1 MKGQN
6 KIDYNNYDQ
15 INLTVKRQNA
25 EEVILSYGAF
35 LWEKIEEKEDKQ
47 YHDILH
53 LSFIRPHKIPN
64 KDRLQL
70 LQVHYEQLIN
80 ERAVVENKKHA
91 KSQALFAT
99 VGAFGFSA
107 ILGIIALVF
116 YLTSTFAVVGAT
128 AFVVL
133 QTTLAVLLIYK
144 ARKVIV
150 KEKESFIFKIEEL
163 HGKLEKILLEAKALT
178 GAKDE

>member
-6 KIDYNNYDQ
+6 KVDYNNYDQ

-25 EEVILSYGAF
+25 DEVILSYGAF
-35 LWEKIEEKEDKQ
+35 LWEKVEEKEDKQ

-70 LQVHYEQLIN
+70 LQVHYEHFIN
-80 ERAVVENKKHA
+80 ERAVAENKKHA
-91 KSQALFAT
+91 KSQALFVTAG
-99 VGAFGFSA
+99 VIGFSLV
-107 ILGIIALVF
+107 LGILALIF
-116 YLTSTFAVVGAT
+116 YLTSTFAIVGAT
-128 AFVVL
+128 VFIVL
-133 QTTLAVLLIYK
+133 QSALFVFLILK
-144 ARKVIV
+144 AKGTMA
-150 KEKESFIFKIEEL
+150 KEKKNFIFKREEL
-163 HGKLEKILLEAKALT
+163 HGYIEKILSEAKDFT

>member
-6 KIDYNNYDQ
+6 KVDYNNYDQ

-25 EEVILSYGAF
+25 DEVILSYGAF

-70 LQVHYEQLIN
+70 LQVHYEHFIN
-80 ERAVVENKKHA
+80 ERAVAENKKHA
-91 KSQALFAT
+91 KSQALLAT
-99 VGAFGFSA
+99 AGVLGISA
-107 ILGIIALVF
+107 ILGLIALIF
-116 YLTSTFAVVGAT
+116 YLTTTFAIVGAM
-128 AFVVL
+128 AFIVL
-133 QTTLAVLLIYK
+133 QSTLLVFLVLK
-144 ARKVIV
+144 AKGTMA
-150 KEKESFIFKIEEL
+150 KEKENFIFKREEL
-163 HGKLEKILLEAKALT
+163 HGYIEKILLEAKALT